1 MLLGYFAILIFAIL
15 LSHPFGLF
23 VAPTLGHFPLVPHDL
38 PELHEHN
45 CVESDESDQ
54 GQDGFPEHDQ
64 NAVNFEEKGVA
75 EIAQGPVA
83 QRFCGRVGY
92 LGDAQ
97 SEWDWSH

>member
-1 MLLGYFAILIFAIL
+1 MFAIL
-15 LSHPFGLF
+15 LSHPFGFF
-23 VAPTLGHFPLVPHDL
+23 VATTLGHFPLVPHEP
-38 PELHEHN
+38 PELYEHN
-45 CVESDESDQ
+45 CVESDESDE
-54 GQDGFPEHDQ
+54 GQHGLEEHDQ